1 LASSTVDFEQQ
12 RLPGKRS
19 QHKPTQVFGK
29 RIDGRGSHIIASNN
43 PPLSAPRLDFEQ
55 RQLGDEPI
63 NVSSVVPASN
73 VDSVPIVLTGTQKL
87 PEQEQTNTSPVLNGL
102 LIPR

>member
-12 RLPGKRS
+12 RLPGKRR

-29 RIDGRGSHIIASNN
+29 RIGGRSSHVIASNN
-43 PPLSAPRLDFEQ
+43 PALSAPRLFPSGV
-55 RQLGDEPI
+55 LPI
-63 NVSSVVPASN
+63 NVSSGIPAAN
-73 VDSVPIVLTGTQKL
+73 VDSVPIALTGTQKL